1 MNKIFAALIVAA
13 FGLASSL
20 ATAEDPTTDKVTPAE
35 QAKMKQQADATKA
48 SDPKAE
54 ALKYQD
60 AMVKATQDPQGRNIG
75 ISKSAADA
83 RAANAK
89 RDAAMAKMT
98 PEEKAAAKR
107 ARNAETLKYED
118 AMVNAT
124 QNPQGRNAG
133 IAKSAADSKAG
144 PTPRHGTMNTPEAD
158 KVLREQK
165 GQ

>member
-1 MNKIFAALIVAA
+1 MNKTFAILTAGAFALAAVSA
-13 FGLASSL
+13 FG
-20 ATAEDPTTDKVTPAE
+20 DDKAPDNPTPAE
-35 QAKMKQQADATKA
+35 QAKVKQDADAKKA
-48 SDPKAE
+48 SDAEE

-60 AMVKATQDPQGRNIG
+60 AMEKATQDPQGRNIG
-75 ISKSAADA
+75 ITKAAADA
-83 RAANAK
+83 KAAKAK

-98 PEEKAAAKR
+98 PDEKAAAKK
-107 ARNAETLKYED
+107 ARDAETQKYED

-158 KVLREQK
+158 KILREQK